1 MICIVLTAAAQWLM
15 NHVNNQI
22 TYKIG
27 KDLRIQAFEHLQK
40 LPLSYVDAH
49 SSGDLIS
56 RIVTDIDQF
65 TDGLLLGFTQLF
77 TGVITII
84 GTICFML
91 GINPWITLVVV
102 ILSPFSFFIASFISK
117 RSFNMFRK
125 QSQTRGNMTGFV
137 NEMLGNIKVV
147 KVFDHGEK
155 AQEEFDQINDD
166 LAYYSLRATFSH
178 LSQIRQPDLC
188 IQESMQG
195 LRSQDV

>member
-1 MICIVLTAAAQWLM
+1 MICIALTAAAQWLM

-77 TGVITII
+77 TGVDHDHWNHLFYVRNQSMDHI
-84 GTICFML
+84 GRCYFKS
-91 GINPWITLVVV
+91 VFV
-102 ILSPFSFFIASFISK
+102 FY
-117 RSFNMFRK
+117 RK
-125 QSQTRGNMTGFV
+125 FY
-137 NEMLGNIKVV
+137 L
-147 KVFDHGEK
+147 K
-155 AQEEFDQINDD
+155 AKF
-166 LAYYSLRATFSH
+166 
-178 LSQIRQPDLC
+178 
-188 IQESMQG
+188 
-195 LRSQDV
+195 

>member
-1 MICIVLTAAAQWLM
+1 MKKDKKQKTLQRIMEYMKPYRFLIFASLVLAVISVALTLYVPILTGQGVDCIISKGNVDFARLISIIKMIVICIALTAAAQWLM

-84 GTICFML
+84 G
-91 GINPWITLVVV
+91 
-102 ILSPFSFFIASFISK
+102 LSLIHI
-117 RSFNMFRK
+117 
-125 QSQTRGNMTGFV
+125 
-137 NEMLGNIKVV
+137 
-147 KVFDHGEK
+147 
-155 AQEEFDQINDD
+155 
-166 LAYYSLRATFSH
+166 
-178 LSQIRQPDLC
+178 
-188 IQESMQG
+188 
-195 LRSQDV
+195 

>member
-1 MICIVLTAAAQWLM
+1 MKKDKKQKTLQRIMEYMKLYRFLIFASLVLAVISVALTLYVPILTGQGVDCIISKGNVDFARLISIIKTIVICIVLTAAAQWLM

-65 TDGLLLGFTQLF
+65 TGWLLLGFTQLF

-84 GTICFML
+84 GIICFML
-91 GINPWITLVVV
+91 GINPMDH
-102 ILSPFSFFIASFISK
+102 ISRCYFK
-117 RSFNMFRK
+117 SVFVFYRK
-125 QSQTRGNMTGFV
+125 FY
-137 NEMLGNIKVV
+137 L
-147 KVFDHGEK
+147 K
-155 AQEEFDQINDD
+155 AKF
-166 LAYYSLRATFSH
+166 
-178 LSQIRQPDLC
+178 
-188 IQESMQG
+188 
-195 LRSQDV
+195 

>member
-1 MICIVLTAAAQWLM
+1 MKKDKKQKTLQRIMEYMKPYRFLIFASLVLAVISVALTLYVPILTGQGVDCIISKGNVDFARLISIIKTIVICIVLTAAAQWLM
-15 NHVNNQI
+15 NHINNQI

-102 ILSPFSFFIASFISK
+102 ILSPFSFFIAD
-117 RSFNMFRK
+117 RK
-125 QSQTRGNMTGFV
+125 S
-137 NEMLGNIKVV
+137 VV
-147 KVFDHGEK
+147 
-155 AQEEFDQINDD
+155 
-166 LAYYSLRATFSH
+166 
-178 LSQIRQPDLC
+178 
-188 IQESMQG
+188 
-195 LRSQDV
+195 